1 MKRNPAVAGTFYEAE
16 ADTLKKRIEWCFH
29 HKLGP
34 GKIPEIGDERRL
46 KAAIAPHAGY
56 IYSGPVAAHTY
67 QAIAADGFPETFI
80 ILCPN
85 HTGMG
90 SGISMMPEGEWIT
103 PLGSV
108 KIDEELATELLEA
121 SEIIDIDESAHLGEH
136 SCEVHLP
143 FLQYFNQDFK
153 IVPICMWMQDLET
166 AKEIGN
172 AITDASKGKDVLII
186 ASTDFTHY
194 EPAEVAYKND
204 QKVLE
209 AIISLDENRMYE
221 RIYQY
226 NVSMCGYGPVAASI
240 IAARGL
246 GATRGRLL
254 KYATSGDIT
263 GDSSSV
269 VGYAS
274 VILE

>member
-29 HKLGP
+29 HQLGP
-34 GKIPEIGDERRL
+34 GEIPKIGDKRRL
-46 KAAIAPHAGY
+46 KAVIAPHAGY
-56 IYSGPVAAHTY
+56 IYSGPIAAHTY
-67 QAIAADGFPETFI
+67 HAVAADGFPETFI

-90 SGISMMPEGEWIT
+90 SGISLMQKGEWIT
-103 PLGSV
+103 PLGLV
-108 KIDEELATELLEA
+108 KIDEELATELLE
-121 SEIIDIDESAHLGEH
+121 SSRIIDIDESAHLGEH

-143 FLQYFNQDFK
+143 FLQYFNKDFK
-153 IVPICMWMQDLET
+153 IVPICMWMQDPET
-166 AKEIGN
+166 AREVGN
-172 AITDASKGKDVLII
+172 AITDASPGKDVLII

-209 AIISLDENRMYE
+209 AILSLDENRMYE

-240 IAARGL
+240 VAAKGL
-246 GATRGRLL
+246 GAESGKLL

-263 GDSSSV
+263 GDNSSV

>member
-1 MKRNPAVAGTFYEAE
+1 MKRKPAVAGTFYEAE
-16 ADTLKKRIEWCFH
+16 AEALKKRIKWCFH
-29 HKLGP
+29 HQLGP
-34 GKIPEIGDERRL
+34 GGIPRIGDKRRL
-46 KAAIAPHAGY
+46 KAVIAPHAGY

-67 QAIAADGFPETFI
+67 HAVAADGFPETFI

-85 HTGMG
+85 HTGRG
-90 SGISMMPEGEWIT
+90 SGVSIMPRGEWIT
-103 PLGSV
+103 PLGPV

-121 SEIIDIDESAHLGEH
+121 SGIIDMDESAHLGEH

-143 FLQYFNQDFK
+143 FLQYFNQEFK

-172 AITDASKGKDVLII
+172 AITDASPGKDFLVI

-209 AIISLDENRMYE
+209 AILSLDENSLYE

-240 IAARGL
+240 IAAKGL
-246 GATRGRLL
+246 GATSGRLL
-254 KYATSGDIT
+254 KYATSGDMT
-263 GDSSSV
+263 GDNSSV